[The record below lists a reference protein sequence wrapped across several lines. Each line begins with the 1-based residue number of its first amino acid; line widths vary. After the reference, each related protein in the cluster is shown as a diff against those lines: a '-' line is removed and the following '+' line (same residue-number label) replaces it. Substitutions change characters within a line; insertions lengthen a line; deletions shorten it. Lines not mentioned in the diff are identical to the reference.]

1 MPWWQKQITS
11 STSGRVCRLAASE
24 PSGTSFAP
32 SIRQSWCSHGSRT
45 STKNNFSPQ
54 SSRAFTSAC
63 AISNSSIY
71 FPFQIGGRF
80 FIKQEFLRA
89 RLASSSASSSI
100 RVVELGTGT
109 LLALKL
115 RRPLFEERANSLV
128 AIFRQE
134 TTHLFLHFI
143 VERLGQFFFSAGKKR
158 PLPRAHAHPRTPPDL
173 FRKRLHFRFE
183 LRKRS
188 DRKST
193 RLNSSHHITSY
204 PVFCLKTKKNSTYTL
219 IPI

>member
-1 MPWWQKQITS
+1 M
-11 STSGRVCRLAASE
+11 LAASE

-45 STKNNFSPQ
+45 STKNNFSPR
-54 SSRAFTSAC
+54 SSRAFTSAG

-80 FIKQEFLRA
+80 FIKHEFLRA

-134 TTHLFLHFI
+134 TTHLLLHFI

-158 PLPRAHAHPRTPPDL
+158 PLYRADGQRRTVSDL
-173 FRKRLHFRFE
+173 LRKRLHFRLEPRAGNDLVDQAYRQRAFRIDDVAGVE
-183 LRKRS
+183 KFRGFRATHQLRQKIRS
-188 DRKST
+188 AIIGK
-193 RLNSSHHITSY
+193 
-204 PVFCLKTKKNSTYTL
+204 
-219 IPI
+219 